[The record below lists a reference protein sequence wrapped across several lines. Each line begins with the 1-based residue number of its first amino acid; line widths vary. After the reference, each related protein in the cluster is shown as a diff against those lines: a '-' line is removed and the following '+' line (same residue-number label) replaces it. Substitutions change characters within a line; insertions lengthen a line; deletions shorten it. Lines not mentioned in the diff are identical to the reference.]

1 MGKRKENERQG
12 LRAPAARAEAPP
24 GPAGT
29 GADEAR
35 ADERPLTPWGPRG
48 AGPRRSPQG
57 GGARKRMGFGEG
69 PAAEF
74 CCYRVTEYRADGGRG
89 GLLDDPLATEG
100 EGPYP
105 KGARLRA
112 SPGRAR

>member
-1 MGKRKENERQG
+1 VR
-12 LRAPAARAEAPP
+12 P
-24 GPAGT
+24 GV
-29 GADEAR
+29 
-35 ADERPLTPWGPRG
+35 DERPLTPWGPRG

-74 CCYRVTEYRADGGRG
+74 CRTMIQSTARMGAGVVCSMT
-89 GLLDDPLATEG
+89 PSCEG

-105 KGARLRA
+105 KGARPPTG
-112 SPGRAR
+112 PGRGG